1 MRTQVIGLEF
11 SEGVGKT
18 SGKPYAI
25 GQVHVIA
32 PLAPPMGEGLAKGH
46 MGTTFRVD
54 PEMVKG
60 LGVTPLPFLADI
72 EISTVMRFGKPETT
86 VTAVRPVPGGK

>member
-1 MRTQVIGLEF
+1 MRTQVIGLES
-11 SEGVGKT
+11 SEGIGKT

-32 PLAPPMGEGLAKGH
+32 PLAPPMGDGVATGH
-46 MGTTFRVD
+46 MGTTFRVE
-54 PEMVKG
+54 PALVKS

-86 VTAVRPVPGGK
+86 VTSIRPVPSGK